1 MDLAYYVLSPF
12 TWLLQLF
19 NDLTG
24 GYGFALILFA
34 VVVKLILFPF
44 SLKGKKSMIRMNMVS
59 GKMQQIQKKYA
70 NDRERQN
77 LEIQKLYEKE
87 KISPMGGC
95 LWSLLPVFI
104 LLPLYAIIRQPLKYM
119 MGLTEVEISAVAEA
133 LNWAQVSI
141 DNGWVQNIA
150 DAASNVYTNAG
161 YNQLFLS
168 SLITPENLSAV
179 QTAVGE
185 ASSSIFSINFS
196 FLGLDLSQVPQLKFW
211 EQGLSWDSIGRFL
224 IPIISAGTGLLF
236 SFISMRTN
244 QMNSQQSDQQKST
257 NRTMMIVTPLM
268 SLWIGFAMPAAL
280 GVYWVVN
287 NLLSMLQ
294 EFVAGRILKKDY
306 EAAAAARAEQERLEK
321 EEEKKRRRE
330 AAERKAQAIAEAK
343 ADRGKKKVPVEK
355 KKKGDTAVIGVSGVG
370 LRAYARGRAYDPY
383 RFSPEGP
390 TPYKDPSEID
400 EAAVEAALEKKKKGR
415 WGRKKEDEVVE
426 ETAASKALE
435 KEADELEQAAADAAA
450 DELIAQEIL
459 EQEEG
464 EAPAAPEETAPSE
477 EAWEEIDQEIRA
489 IQAEGEDPDKKEP

>member
-1 MDLAYYVLSPF
+1 M
-12 TWLLQLF
+12 
-19 NDLTG
+19 
-24 GYGFALILFA
+24 
-34 VVVKLILFPF
+34 
-44 SLKGKKSMIRMNMVS
+44 
-59 GKMQQIQKKYA
+59 
-70 NDRERQN
+70 
-77 LEIQKLYEKE
+77 
-87 KISPMGGC
+87 
-95 LWSLLPVFI
+95 
-104 LLPLYAIIRQPLKYM
+104 
-119 MGLTEVEISAVAEA
+119 
-133 LNWAQVSI
+133 
-141 DNGWVQNIA
+141 
-150 DAASNVYTNAG
+150 
-161 YNQLFLS
+161 
-168 SLITPENLSAV
+168 
-179 QTAVGE
+179 
-185 ASSSIFSINFS
+185 
-196 FLGLDLSQVPQLKFW
+196 PQLKFW
-211 EQGLSWDSIGRFL
+211 EYGLSWGQRGPLPD
-224 IPIISAGTGLLF
+224 PIVSALTGLLF

-244 QMNSQQSDQQKST
+244 QMRANEEQNAQQKST
-257 NRTMMIVTPLM
+257 NRTMMIVSPLM

-280 GVYWVVN
+280 GVYWIVN

-294 EFVAGRILKKDY
+294 EYVAGRILRKDY

-343 ADRGKKKVPVEK
+343 ANRGKKKVPVE

-435 KEADELEQAAADAAA
+435 KEADELEQVAADARGGRA
-450 DELIAQEIL
+450 DRPGDPGA
-459 EQEEG
+459 G
-464 EAPAAPEETAPSE
+464 GGGGPRRAEETAPSE

>member
-141 DNGWVQNIA
+141 DNGWVKNIA

-179 QTAVGE
+179 QAAVGE

-343 ADRGKKKVPVEK
+343 ANRGKKKVPVEK

-435 KEADELEQAAADAAA
+435 KEAGELEQADADAAA